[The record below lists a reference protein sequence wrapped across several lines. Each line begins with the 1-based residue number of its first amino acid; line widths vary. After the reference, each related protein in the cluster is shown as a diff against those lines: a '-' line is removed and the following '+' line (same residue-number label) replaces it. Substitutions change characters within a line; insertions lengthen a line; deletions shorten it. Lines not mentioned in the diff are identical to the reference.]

1 MRARAGHG
9 ELAGRASVY
18 LALAGGAA
26 GTGWQLQAPRASKT
40 ARARGVGHIIARSKV
55 TSWGAA
61 RAPLRLCEANHR
73 AARVTWEV
81 ERIAPRARD
90 KNLGSAE
97 RIHAQFTLFVA
108 LAQRR
113 VSLAVITVSRA
124 PLYLP
129 FSYKIFVLSQGAS
142 AAARPRIARERC
154 GEVPQLRG
162 KSSRVVCGVA
172 EPNVRRCACVRAR
185 SRGSRAA
192 TMTYES

>member
-26 GTGWQLQAPRASKT
+26 GAGWQLQAPRASKT

-61 RAPLRLCEANHR
+61 RAPLSLCEANHR
-73 AARVTWEV
+73 AARVKWKV

-90 KNLGSAE
+90 KNMGSAE

-113 VSLAVITVSRA
+113 VSLPVITVSRA
-124 PLYLP
+124 PLHSYL
-129 FSYKIFVLSQGAS
+129 FTTKISF
-142 AAARPRIARERC
+142 
-154 GEVPQLRG
+154 
-162 KSSRVVCGVA
+162 
-172 EPNVRRCACVRAR
+172 
-185 SRGSRAA
+185 
-192 TMTYES
+192 